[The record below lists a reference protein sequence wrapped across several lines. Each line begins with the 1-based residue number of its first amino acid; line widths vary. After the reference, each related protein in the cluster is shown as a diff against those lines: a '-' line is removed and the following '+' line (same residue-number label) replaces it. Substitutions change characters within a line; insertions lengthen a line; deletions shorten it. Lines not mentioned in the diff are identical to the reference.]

1 MRSDN
6 FWRISIIVTAI
17 MLIIPELMA
26 LSKPAAPSLEP
37 AAKTAYA
44 GMDKNG
50 LSIRLMA
57 ADPAIEVLSA
67 DPENKYELKIMVTD
81 TTGTAVPY
89 ANVHLSA
96 VGPAAS
102 GSSFEPQNGTTDADG
117 GFTSFFIPP
126 SALNP
131 KIGGKQ
137 DSDIWS
143 DASGDEN
150 IYGSAAVE
158 LEAKLTGTDKTSTLK
173 IKLIPVPIVMVHGY
187 QASPGIFSGLRK
199 YLSGQGYSS
208 AAFDY
213 ASEEGIAPAAA
224 ELSKYLQK
232 RSSELNDKGIRA
244 KRFDLVAHSMGGLVA
259 RYYTCSETYLSN
271 NNVRKLIFISVP
283 HKGSPFASLGLQYYT
298 DDSIRD
304 MATDSELVTALFP
317 SMINSGLNS
326 SIETANLLDRFD
338 EVVNVQNASLAEWK
352 INTEIFDV
360 GESNLTVDKLMN
372 GEILKAT
379 NHKRILYNMKVYQR
393 IVEVL
398 GKQLPCPT
406 SLSK

>member
-1 MRSDN
+1 MNSDKFRKN
-6 FWRISIIVTAI
+6 AIISFAI
-17 MLIIPELMA
+17 LLFIPVLMA
-26 LSKPAAPSLEP
+26 LSKPTAPSLEP

-44 GMDKNG
+44 GMDKNS

-67 DPENKYELKIMVTD
+67 DPENKYELKIKVTD
-81 TTGTAVPY
+81 KTGTAVPS
-89 ANVHLSA
+89 ANVQLSA

-102 GSSFEPQNGTTDADG
+102 GGSFEPRNGTTGADG

-126 SALNP
+126 SALDTNN
-131 KIGGKQ
+131 GGKKNA
-137 DSDIWS
+137 DIQS
-143 DASGDEN
+143 DASVDKN
-150 IYGSAAVE
+150 AYGSATVE
-158 LEAKLTGTDKTSTLK
+158 LEAKLTGTDNTSTLK

-187 QASPGIFSGLRK
+187 QASPDIFSGLRE

-213 ASEEGIAPAAA
+213 DSEKGIAPAAA

-232 RSSELNDKGIRA
+232 RSSELKVKGIQSR
-244 KRFDLVAHSMGGLVA
+244 RFDLIAHSMGGLVA
-259 RYYTCSETYLSN
+259 RYYTCSEGYLSN
-271 NNVRKLIFISVP
+271 NNIRKLIFISVP
-283 HKGSPFASLGLQYYT
+283 QKGSPFASLGLQYYT
-298 DDSIRD
+298 DKSICD
-304 MATDSELVTALFP
+304 MATDSELMAAIFP

-326 SIETANLLDRFD
+326 SIETANMLDRFD
-338 EVVNVQNASLAEWK
+338 EVVSVQNASLAEWK

-393 IVEVL
+393 IVEML
-398 GKQLPCPT
+398 GKQMPYPT